1 METTNKFDAMGK
13 AEPRAACK
21 EHGVKNYGKMDNAG
35 MRAALV
41 AATQSAVE
49 QAAPVAET
57 EVAATEPAPAPASN
71 VLGSMFARMI
81 DPSIPVPAPAIGNS
95 YKVVDGKRVDP
106 NAKVE
111 KEERTPREPKVE
123 VPAPVLPRVSCKGR
137 TVQKERETRNG
148 VTRRSAGTLCDKI
161 WTYFDTHTET
171 RANMLQEVADANG
184 WDRTTVH
191 VQFYAW
197 RKFMGIKG
205 RAAK

>member
-13 AEPRAACK
+13 AELRAACK
-21 EHGVKNYGKMDNAG
+21 EHGVKNYGKMDNAE

-41 AATQSAVE
+41 AATQSAVKE
-49 QAAPVAET
+49 AAPVAET
-57 EVAATEPAPAPASN
+57 EVAATEPARN
-71 VLGSMFARMI
+71 VLGSMFARVI
-81 DPSIPVPAPAIGNS
+81 DPSIPAPAPAIGNS
-95 YKVVDGKRVDP
+95 VKIVDGKRVDP

-161 WTYFDTHTET
+161 WTYFDTHLET
-171 RANMLQEVADANG
+171 RANMLQEVADSNG

-197 RKFMGIKG
+197 RKFNGIKG
-205 RAAK
+205 RQS

>member
-13 AEPRAACK
+13 AELRAACK

-57 EVAATEPAPAPASN
+57 EVAATEPARN

-81 DPSIPVPAPAIGNS
+81 DPSIPAPALVIGTS
-95 YKVVDGKRVDP
+95 VKVVDGKRVDP

-111 KEERTPREPKVE
+111 KEGRTPRTPKVE

-137 TVQKERETRNG
+137 KVQKERETRNG
-148 VTRRSAGTLCDKI
+148 VTRRSAGTLCDQI
-161 WTYFDTHTET
+161 WTYFDTHLET

>member
-13 AEPRAACK
+13 AELRAACK
-21 EHGVKNYGKMDNAG
+21 EHDVKNYGKMDNAG

-41 AATQSAVE
+41 AATQSAVKE
-49 QAAPVAET
+49 AAPVAET
-57 EVAATEPAPAPASN
+57 EVAATEPARN
-71 VLGSMFARMI
+71 VLGSMFARVI
-81 DPSIPVPAPAIGNS
+81 DPSIPAPAPAIGNS
-95 YKVVDGKRVDP
+95 VKIVDGKRVDP

-161 WTYFDTHTET
+161 WTYFDTHLET
-171 RANMLQEVADANG
+171 RANMLQEVADSNG

-197 RKFMGIKG
+197 RKFNGIKG
-205 RAAK
+205 RQS